1 MTNEEILNLVKAM
14 KKYKK
19 SKKYIFVCNPL
30 ESITKSD
37 MPSNVILA
45 RHSDVE
51 VGNVY
56 LMEDS
61 QYNEFCRGGRMSVS
75 KWGYHPDRCDG
86 EYCPGDCDI
95 CDKSEGEEVDILDEK
110 TKEQLENINERLE
123 RLAEYVGKAIGE
135 IAEEI
140 VRLENGIEKNL

>member
-1 MTNEEILNLVKAM
+1 MTKEEILNLVKTM
-14 KKYKK
+14 EKYKK

-56 LMEDS
+56 LMDNS
-61 QYNEFCRGGRMSVS
+61 QYKEFCGGGIMSVS
-75 KWGYHPDRCDG
+75 RWGYHPDKCDG

-95 CDKSEGEEVDILDEK
+95 CDKSEGEEVDIMDEK
-110 TKEQLENINERLE
+110 TKERLENINERLE
-123 RLAEYVGKAIGE
+123 ILAEYVGMAIGE

-140 VRLENGIEKNL
+140 EKLENEIEKNS